1 MKVFPKKYMG
11 QTIMIQKNLRWPKCP
26 IFWVPIL
33 SFLYF
38 FSVSALEGQGSPPAG
53 SNVIKLTS
61 LNVLHTDMYFTYL
74 DWFMV
79 LLLIDFH
86 FFVLVIYVL
95 SGLLL
100 EIWLQSWILIR
111 DVPLS
116 PNLQFLEHFS
126 KRGGG
131 QTYVKKYR
139 FRDGILT

>member
-86 FFVLVIYVL
+86 FFASHLCPIRAPFRNMAA
-95 SGLLL
+95 
-100 EIWLQSWILIR
+100 ILNL
-111 DVPLS
+111 DKGCTSS

>member
-86 FFVLVIYVL
+86 FFASHLCPIRAPFRNMAA
-95 SGLLL
+95 
-100 EIWLQSWILIR
+100 IL
-111 DVPLS
+111 
-116 PNLQFLEHFS
+116 NLDKGCTSFS
-126 KRGGG
+126 KSAVSWTFFKKGGG
-131 QTYVKKYR
+131 SN
-139 FRDGILT
+139 LC